1 MIQNPLFG
9 LFITLI
15 AYCIG
20 ISINRKF
27 KKTILNPLAIAI
39 ILIIAFLR
47 TFNISYEDYS
57 KGGNIIT
64 LFLAPATAS
73 LALSVYRQRKLLK
86 KHFLAIFIGTG
97 VGSLTSVSSIFIMG
111 KFLNL
116 DSATLSSLLPKSVT
130 TPIAIA
136 ISTSIGG
143 IPALTVAAVII
154 TGILGSL
161 FSPLFIKLFRI
172 KHPVAKGVG
181 IGACS
186 HALGTSKA
194 IEIGEDIGAMSG
206 ISIAFSGLFTVIFAL
221 SFY

>member
-1 MIQNPLFG
+1 MLESPLFG
-9 LFITLI
+9 LFVTIF

-20 ISINRKF
+20 IAINKKF
-27 KKTILNPLAIAI
+27 KKTIYNPLAIAI
-39 ILIIAFLR
+39 ILVIIFLKV
-47 TFNISYEDYS
+47 FNISYADYS
-57 KGGNIIT
+57 RGGDIIT
-64 LFLAPATAS
+64 LFLGPATAA
-73 LALSVYRQRKLLK
+73 LALSVYRQRILLK
-86 KHFLAIFIGTG
+86 KHFLAIFVGTG
-97 VGSLTSVSSIFIMG
+97 VGSLTSVGSIAIMG
-111 KFLNL
+111 RLL
-116 DSATLSSLLPKSVT
+116 DIDATTLSSLLPKSVT

-154 TGILGSL
+154 TGLLGSL
-161 FSPLFIKLFRI
+161 FAPLLIKMFSI

-194 IEIGEDIGAMSG
+194 IELGEDIGAMSG

-221 SFY
+221 AFF